1 MRNALNACIGTKFAS
16 RWSKMIVDMAIKSVR
31 IISKTS

>member
-1 MRNALNACIGTKFAS
+1 MHHALNACIGTKFAA
-16 RWSKMIVDMAIKSVR
+16 RWSTLIVDMAVKSVR